1 MQLVELFTSNEDSKM
16 KKLLGQVQTELSEKE
31 EQPSAD
37 LISLINS
44 RIKPP
49 VPVTAE
55 EIFIRAMYLIS
66 DKVNSYGG
74 CFPQE
79 EHPHLAKLII
89 DAPVL
94 IGHNKEKLPVA
105 RNFNTELVYRDNAP
119 WIKVWFYW
127 LKNSEGGNSLK
138 ENIDHGIY
146 KEGSIGFSFEFPE
159 CSICSQDIRKCEH
172 IPFRSYL
179 DKNQQEKAAHFNY
192 RKILKVLETSLVYRG
207 AIPDTSFTADFGSI
221 YPDRSGGTYAHHLG
235 IYQKGLSDL
244 DENKDEIL
252 RPDKIGAQNDEEDG
266 KVEEDKKILVE
277 VLGEYQRQLTNGKKE
292 KLDLKKLA
300 LDLGKVRQGLEKSLE
315 LQKISEEIL
324 VEYKKEIRKMAGA
337 ISSLKQDRSYLNF
350 TERLLDS
357 KMLSFEDLLG
367 LKKQVK
373 QEFDSAFQ
381 FERRSKIILT
391 HFPADKKVNDFKTS
405 PSATLGMM

>member
-1 MQLVELFTSNEDSKM
+1 M
-16 KKLLGQVQTELSEKE
+16 KKLLGQIQTELSEKE
-31 EQPSAD
+31 EQVSPD
-37 LISLINS
+37 LISLINA

-66 DKVNSYGG
+66 DRVNSYGG

-94 IGHNKEKLPVA
+94 IGHNKEKLPIA
-105 RNFNTELVYRDNAP
+105 RNFNTELVYRENAP

-159 CSICSQDIRKCEH
+159 CSICGQDIRKCEH

-179 DKNQQEKAAHFNY
+179 DKNQQEKQAHFNY

-207 AIPDTSFTADFGSI
+207 AIPDTSFSTDFGS
-221 YPDRSGGTYAHHLG
+221 TYAHHLG
-235 IYQKGLSDL
+235 FYQKSDPVNSQIKV
-244 DENKDEIL
+244 DFENVK
-252 RPDKIGAQNDEEDG
+252 
-266 KVEEDKKILVE
+266 EDKNVLVE
-277 VLGEYQRQLTNGKKE
+277 VLGEYQKQIVNGKKE
-292 KLDLKKLA
+292 KVDWKKLA
-300 LDLGKVRQGLEKSLE
+300 LDLERVRHILGES
-315 LQKISEEIL
+315 QKMQKFSEEIL
-324 VEYKKEIRKMAGA
+324 AEYKNEIKKMASA
-337 ISSLKQDRSYLNF
+337 ISSLKQERSYLNF
-350 TERLLDS
+350 TERLLNS
-357 KMLSFEDLLG
+357 KILSFEDLLG

-373 QEFDSAFQ
+373 QEFDSVFQ
-381 FERRSKIILT
+381 FERRSKIIVT
-391 HFPADKKVNDFKTS
+391 DFPVDKKVNDFKTS
-405 PSATLGMM
+405 PSTTLGMV

>member
-1 MQLVELFTSNEDSKM
+1 M
-16 KKLLGQVQTELSEKE
+16 KKLLGQIQTELSEKE
-31 EQPSAD
+31 EQVSPD
-37 LISLINS
+37 LISLINA

-66 DKVNSYGG
+66 DRVNSYGG

-79 EHPHLAKLII
+79 EHPHLAELLI

-105 RNFNTELVYRDNAP
+105 RNFNAELVYRDNAP

-159 CSICSQDIRKCEH
+159 CSICGQDIRKCEH

-179 DKNQQEKAAHFNY
+179 DKNQQEKQAHFNY

-207 AIPDTSFTADFGSI
+207 AIPDTSFTADFGS
-221 YPDRSGGTYAHHLG
+221 TYAHHLG
-235 IYQKGLSDL
+235 FYQKAVVRLRSPQV
-244 DENKDEIL
+244 ENEIEV
-252 RPDKIGAQNDEEDG
+252 DVTGVK
-266 KVEEDKKILVE
+266 EDKKMLVE
-277 VLGEYQRQLTNGKKE
+277 VLGEYQRRLANGKKD
-292 KLDLKKLA
+292 KIDLKNLA
-300 LDLGKVRQGLEKSLE
+300 VNLQKVRQVLEKSEE
-315 LQKISEEIL
+315 LQKFSEEIL
-324 VEYKKEIRKMAGA
+324 AEYKNEIKKMASA
-337 ISSLKQDRSYLNF
+337 ISSLKQERSYLNF
-350 TERLLDS
+350 TERLLNS
-357 KMLSFEDLLG
+357 KILSFEDLLG

-373 QEFDSAFQ
+373 QEFDSVFQ
-381 FERRSKIILT
+381 FERRSKIIVT
-391 HFPADKKVNDFKTS
+391 DFPVDKKVNDFKTS
-405 PSATLGMM
+405 

>member
-1 MQLVELFTSNEDSKM
+1 MVQQVHHKM
-16 KKLLGQVQTELSEKE
+16 KKLLGQVQAELSEKE
-31 EQPSAD
+31 EQVPPD
-37 LISLINS
+37 LISLINA

-49 VPVTAE
+49 VLVTAE
-55 EIFIRAMYLIS
+55 DIFIRAMYLIS
-66 DKVNSYGG
+66 DNVNSYGG

-94 IGHNKEKLPVA
+94 IGHNKERLPVA

-159 CSICSQDIRKCEH
+159 CSICGQDIRKCEH

-179 DKNQQEKAAHFNY
+179 DKNQQEKQAHFNY
-192 RKILKVLETSLVYRG
+192 RKIVKVLETSLVYRG
-207 AIPDTSFTADFGSI
+207 AIPDTSFSAD
-221 YPDRSGGTYAHHLG
+221 LG
-235 IYQKGLSDL
+235 VYQKSSSDL
-244 DENKDEIL
+244 EENKNEIL
-252 RPDKIGAQNDEEDG
+252 RFAQNDKEEG

-315 LQKISEEIL
+315 LQKISATIL
-324 VEYKKEIRKMAGA
+324 DEYKNEIRKMASA
-337 ISSLKQDRSYLNF
+337 ISTLKQDRSYLNF

-357 KMLSFEDLLG
+357 KILSFEDLLG

-373 QEFDSAFQ
+373 QEFDCVFQ
-381 FERRSKIILT
+381 FERKSKIIVT
-391 HFPADKKVNDFKTS
+391 DFPADKKVNDFKTS
-405 PSATLGMM
+405 

>member
-1 MQLVELFTSNEDSKM
+1 MVQQVHHKM
-16 KKLLGQVQTELSEKE
+16 KKLLGQVQAELSEKE
-31 EQPSAD
+31 EQVPPD
-37 LISLINS
+37 LISLINA

-49 VPVTAE
+49 VLVTAE
-55 EIFIRAMYLIS
+55 DIFIRAMYLIS

-105 RNFNTELVYRDNAP
+105 RNFKAELVYRDSSP

-159 CSICSQDIRKCEH
+159 CSICGQDIRKCEH
-172 IPFRSYL
+172 IPFRTYL
-179 DKNQQEKAAHFNY
+179 DKNQQEKPAYFNY

-207 AIPDTSFTADFGSI
+207 AIPDTSFSTDFGST
-221 YPDRSGGTYAHHLG
+221 DAHHLG
-235 IYQKGLSDL
+235 FYQKGLSDL
-244 DENKDEIL
+244 NENKDEIL
-252 RPDKIGAQNDEEDG
+252 RPDKIGTQNDEEDG

-324 VEYKKEIRKMAGA
+324 AEYKNGIRKMARA
-337 ISSLKQDRSYLNF
+337 VSSLKQDRSYLNF

-357 KMLSFEDLLG
+357 KILSFEDLLG

-373 QEFDSAFQ
+373 QEFDSVFQ
-381 FERRSKIILT
+381 VERRSKIIVAD
-391 HFPADKKVNDFKTS
+391 FPADKKVNDFKTS
-405 PSATLGMM
+405 

>member
-1 MQLVELFTSNEDSKM
+1 M
-16 KKLLGQVQTELSEKE
+16 KKLLGQIQTELSEKE
-31 EQPSAD
+31 EQVSPD
-37 LISLINS
+37 LISLINA

-105 RNFNTELVYRDNAP
+105 RNFNAELVYRDNAP

-159 CSICSQDIRKCEH
+159 CSVCGQDIRKCEH

-179 DKNQQEKAAHFNY
+179 DQSGQEKQAHFNY
-192 RKILKVLETSLVYRG
+192 RKTLKILETSLVYRG
-207 AIPDTSFTADFGSI
+207 AIPGTSFSRD
-221 YPDRSGGTYAHHLG
+221 LG
-235 IYQKGLSDL
+235 FYQKSLS
-244 DENKDEIL
+244 EI
-252 RPDKIGAQNDEEDG
+252 D
-266 KVEEDKKILVE
+266 EDKNLLVE
-277 VLGEYQRQLTNGKKE
+277 VLGEYQRQIVNGKKE
-292 KLDLKKLA
+292 KVDLKKLA

-324 VEYKKEIRKMAGA
+324 AEYKNEIKKIAKA

-350 TERLLDS
+350 TERLLNS
-357 KMLSFEDLLG
+357 KILSFKDLLG

-373 QEFDSAFQ
+373 QEFDSVFQ

-391 HFPADKKVNDFKTS
+391 DFPVDKKVNDFKTS